1 MLILA
6 PFASEVSALAHAE
19 HWKVQSSIAAS
30 KSVVA
35 VERPVPNVGC
45 QHRVKAEPSLKLECY
60 AAMSRMVTALAES
73 IGLTVIAEGMKTVDQ
88 RDFLASPG
96 SHACLD
102 YLFWPTLATQRI

>member
-1 MLILA
+1 MVA
-6 PFASEVSALAHAE
+6 TFMPEVSALAHSIS
-19 HWKVQSSIAAS
+19 WKEQNQIEAS

-35 VERPVPNVGC
+35 VERAVPNVGC
-45 QHRVKAEPSLKLECY
+45 QHRVKAEPSLKLECD

-73 IGLTVIAEGMKTVDQ
+73 IGLTVIAEGMKTVAQ

-102 YLFWPTLATQRI
+102 YLFWPPLATERI